1 VPRLIIFAGT
11 ILPTIWT
18 QDVMKRNR
26 LILALYTGV
35 VIAKDKRFDNIYIW
49 KNLKDGGVRTAQ
61 E

>member
-26 LILALYTGV
+26 LILALYTKV
-35 VIAKDKRFDNIYIW
+35 EIDKD
-49 KNLKDGGVRTAQ
+49 
-61 E
+61 